1 MIYCKVLGQDFNTYE
16 EMFTAMKG
24 KASKILQAKKSA
36 IKNADGVPSM
46 AGLGIKMNS
55 TKAEGEAVKLEFGD
69 KVFPVIN
76 TTLFF
81 DSHEDV
87 HLNGIW
93 NKSINDGVKP
103 ALILNHDYKIGQV
116 IAYPEDVIAMVKII
130 PWKDLGLDYE
140 GETEAL
146 VFEATMKEDSN
157 EIGFKAYRNRRKV
170 QHSIRMEY
178 VRLELGINSDSKDW
192 ENERKF
198 YEKYINKIA
207 NKNEVVKN
215 GYFWGV
221 KEAKIYK
228 EGSMVMEGS
237 NSATPTLFEAG
248 NYATSER
255 EPEKSTQKRLDL
267 LNELITLT
275 KN

>member
-1 MIYCKVLGQDFNTYE
+1 MIHCKVLGQDFNTYE
-16 EMFTAMKG
+16 EMFRAMRG
-24 KASKILQAKKSA
+24 KASKIFQAKKSA
-36 IKNADGVPSM
+36 IKNADGVPSS
-46 AGLGIKMNS
+46 AGLGIKINS
-55 TKAEGEAVKLEFGD
+55 SKAEGQEVKLEFGD
-69 KVFPVIN
+69 MVYPVIN
-76 TTLFF
+76 TTLFY

-93 NKSINDGVKP
+93 NKSISDGVKP
-103 ALILNHDYKIGQV
+103 ALILNHEYKIGQV
-116 IAYPEDVIAMVKII
+116 IAYPEDVVAMVKII

-140 GETEAL
+140 GDTEAL
-146 VFEATMKEDSN
+146 VFEARMTDDSN

-178 VRLELGINSDSKDW
+178 VKISLAVNSDDKYW
-192 ENERKF
+192 EEERKT
-198 YEKYINKIA
+198 YEKYVNKIV
-207 NKNEVVKN
+207 NKESAIKN
-215 GYFWGV
+215 GYFWAV

-248 NYATSER
+248 NYATSEV

>member
-1 MIYCKVLGQDFNTYE
+1 
-16 EMFTAMKG
+16 
-24 KASKILQAKKSA
+24 
-36 IKNADGVPSM
+36 
-46 AGLGIKMNS
+46 
-55 TKAEGEAVKLEFGD
+55 
-69 KVFPVIN
+69 
-76 TTLFF
+76 
-81 DSHEDV
+81 
-87 HLNGIW
+87 
-93 NKSINDGVKP
+93 
-103 ALILNHDYKIGQV
+103 
-116 IAYPEDVIAMVKII
+116 
-130 PWKDLGLDYE
+130 
-140 GETEAL
+140 L

-198 YEKYINKIA
+198 YEKYINTIA